1 MPDNF
6 NDLYNGKFK
15 IGNTGVNAN
24 SVFNDIRPDKQTKGN
39 LKSVSETTLSFY
51 TQLYGKLETLHTTYL
66 GHIKST
72 ELSHY
77 SKLTGGQGQKGLI
90 YEKYDDLYDRLEKRH
105 TEYLK
110 KIGGNINAGST
121 VSGTVDDAS
130 TSLASESLFKDISGQ
145 LASISINAQTGANNT
160 YAIGRYLEKTDK
172 DNGKYARE
180 LKDSIEKG
188 IKDSKTPTSRDKEED
203 KDRKNQSASMK
214 EVNAQ
219 VMDVLNVTQRNLV
232 QGKYMN
238 RLVDDIL
245 DVVKVFQKQESMAD
259 SIVSLIM
266 IAVNS
271 ILGWLG
277 DGLTDIYH
285 TQQETYRT
293 FGLYLERA
301 DDANEQGAL
310 YHNMMEEKITSISND
325 NLRNNVKAT
334 EWWKAQAGL
343 LEKGFSA
350 SQSEQASIE
359 NVLLNKIAPTLDTN
373 NQYFLD
379 LQQQG
384 LFSLSRSLGGIVEAV
399 RDTAGSSR
407 VTMGSMSTIIDKLVP
422 VELYTKRELMDN
434 TARAYLSALEQTGM
448 STADAI
454 NLVNDSI
461 EAFYSPYKGL
471 TGGNTLQR
479 IALAQSGG
487 VPSSW
492 EELIGQQIGLAG
504 MFTSGTSNALTQGA
518 VNSALGAS
526 WLSDWADYQKID
538 ADFKKFLE
546 EELKKD
552 YSPESAYEDLV
563 QAFATDDLFTT
574 AEEMLENIAS
584 NSTVANDINGA
595 LQLIATDVAFIAE
608 ILADVFDK
616 ARVLGGDEAY
626 QEEMLNKA
634 MTAETE
640 EEKQKYIDQAVGSY
654 AIGKLK
660 DKEWYEYIPIGAL
673 SSDAVKLAFGDF
685 DSTMMGDLWNLHKF
699 KKTAQEK
706 AHVDLGGYNA
716 GVGDSGVSDAY
727 LAQHPHYAN
736 GGYVK
741 KTELAVVGDNPYGEI
756 ISPIPQLSSAVMR
769 GVNLANKN
777 NKPDTTDV
785 EAVIREVG
793 VAIVKAIAENGGSI
807 YIDSSSGLM
816 SGNISTSLKPIMSG
830 KGGH

>member
-6 NDLYNGKFK
+6 NDSYNGKFK
-15 IGNTGVNAN
+15 IGNTGANAN

-39 LKSVSETTLSFY
+39 LKSVSDTTLSFY

-66 GHIKST
+66 GHIKT
-72 ELSHY
+72 AELSHY

-110 KIGGNINAGST
+110 KIGGNISAGST
-121 VSGTVDDAS
+121 VSGTVDDTS

-172 DNGKYARE
+172 DNSKYARE

-203 KDRKNQSASMK
+203 KDRKRQMTSMK
-214 EVNAQ
+214 EVNAS

-271 ILGWLG
+271 LLGWLG
-277 DGLTDIYH
+277 DGLSDIYH
-285 TQQETYRT
+285 TQQETYKT

-310 YHNMMEEKITSISND
+310 YHNMMEEKITSIGNN

-434 TARAYLSALEQTGM
+434 TARAYLSALEQSGM

-504 MFTSGTSNALTQGA
+504 MFTSGTSNVLTQGA
-518 VNSALGAS
+518 VNSVLGAS
-526 WLSDWADYQKID
+526 WLSDWANYQKID
-538 ADFKKFLE
+538 ADFKKNLE

-563 QAFATDDLFTT
+563 QAFANDDLFTT

-595 LQLIATDVAFIAE
+595 LQLIATDVAFIADL
-608 ILADVFDK
+608 LADVFDK

-634 MTAETE
+634 MVAETE

-654 AIGKLK
+654 AMGLAKSH
-660 DKEWYEYIPIGAL
+660 EWYEYIPIGG
-673 SSDAVKLAFGDF
+673 AVSGIVDIAKGDF
-685 DSTMMGDLWNLHKF
+685 DSTMVGDLWNLHKY
-699 KKTAQEK
+699 KKSAKEK
-706 AHVDLGGYNA
+706 ANANLGGYDV
-716 GVGDSGVSDAY
+716 GVGTSGVSDAY

-769 GVNLANKN
+769 GVSLANKN

-793 VAIVKAIAENGGSI
+793 LAIVKAIAENGGSI